1 VNQHIEL
8 EFGPPD
14 AVSLALYAA
23 ASGDHNPLHLDPSVA
38 KAAGY
43 ERPVAHGMLT
53 MAYVGRLLTSH
64 FGVSALR
71 SLSTR
76 FTGVV
81 LSGDRLTI
89 TATLESQDGSTA
101 TYRLRAT
108 NAKSQEVLTGVA
120 VISRG
125 GPSTQPQFNG
135 R

>member
-1 VNQHIEL
+1 MKNHIEL
-8 EFGPPD
+8 EYGPPD

-23 ASGDHNPLHLDPSVA
+23 ASGDHNPLHLDPAVA

-71 SLSTR
+71 SFSTR
-76 FTGVV
+76 FGGVV
-81 LSGDRLTI
+81 LSGDRLKI
-89 TATLESQDGSTA
+89 SASLESQDGATA

-108 NAKSQEVLTGVA
+108 NAKSQAVLTGIA

-125 GPSTQPQFNG
+125 EPQFNG